1 MKKAGRG
8 PIPSDLK
15 GEKRGSPH
23 PPRSLYI
30 RTYDTDAVRIPFYDS
45 ISFGTNERRRK
56 AQFSDFVRLEIPVPS
71 LAVQERIVKLLDEAG
86 ELRKLSA
93 LADHRSA
100 DLIPALFHE
109 MFGDPNHNPK
119 RWPVVAFGELLR
131 EPLRN
136 GLSPAKAGQYH
147 GNVLTLSAVTG
158 QQFNIDA
165 WKTALFA
172 RLPHNESRASEE
184 LFLICRGNGNRELVG
199 RAKFPWHVGD
209 DFVFPDTMI
218 AAVPNTEK
226 LLPGFLEEAWNLP
239 HTRGQIESGARTT
252 NGTFKI
258 NQTVIERVCLL
269 VPPLPVQKEFAK
281 RVTEIRD
288 LEAKQAASREH
299 LDALFQSMLHRAFRG
314 EL

>member
-1 MKKAGRG
+1 M
-8 PIPSDLK
+8 
-15 GEKRGSPH
+15 
-23 PPRSLYI
+23 YI